1 MSSRKDR
8 TITRNDLAEA
18 VARASGLPRRDGKE
32 FVEVFFDLIT
42 ESLMRKETVLLSGF
56 GKFSVVERAPRRARN
71 VRAGHDVM
79 IEARQAIVFRP
90 ALGLVEELSGSVRK
104 AGADMPQK
112 ASACPTALEKPAFL
126 RK

>member
-1 MSSRKDR
+1 MSSRKDK

-42 ESLMRKETVLLSGF
+42 EALMRKEPVLISGF

-90 ALGLVEELSGSVRK
+90 AVGLVEQLSLEGTGGQQPATIK
-104 AGADMPQK
+104 A
-112 ASACPTALEKPAFL
+112 TA
-126 RK
+126 

>member
-1 MSSRKDR
+1 MPSRKDR

-42 ESLMRKETVLLSGF
+42 ESLLRKETVLISGF

-79 IEARQAIVFRP
+79 IDARQAVVFRP
-90 ALGLVEELSGSVRK
+90 ALGLVDELSAPVRK
-104 AGADMPQK
+104 GVADTAQK
-112 ASACPTALEKPAFL
+112 ANA
-126 RK
+126 